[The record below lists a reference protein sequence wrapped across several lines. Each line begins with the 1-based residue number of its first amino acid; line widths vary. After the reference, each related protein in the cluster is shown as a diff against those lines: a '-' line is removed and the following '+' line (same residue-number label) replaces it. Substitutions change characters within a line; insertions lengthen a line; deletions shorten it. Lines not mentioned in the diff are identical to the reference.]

1 MMTFTIL
8 MVVVATGIF
17 GNIALGL
24 DDKEIIT
31 PNAPYQCPLTS
42 QPVMYRDCSEMQAEC
57 HSQASG
63 VYQIQPEGYGA
74 FKVYCDFDTDEGG
87 WTVFQRRLDGSVNFD
102 KLWTDYKNGFGF
114 LNTEFWLGNEKLAYL
129 TAQKNYELRIDF
141 RNKHGDPYYA
151 SYDHFRVGDS
161 GNYYHLLLGVYSG
174 NSGNDALDY
183 HRNMSFST
191 SDADHDPAT
200 WNCAASNKGGWWFNA
215 CDTSN
220 LNGRYGVEED
230 AGAVEWT
237 GMPGGS
243 YALKF
248 TEMKIRP

>member
-24 DDKEIIT
+24 DDK
-31 PNAPYQCPLTS
+31 
-42 QPVMYRDCSEMQAEC
+42 
-57 HSQASG
+57 
-63 VYQIQPEGYGA
+63 
-74 FKVYCDFDTDEGG
+74 
-87 WTVFQRRLDGSVNFD
+87 VFQRRLDGSVNFD